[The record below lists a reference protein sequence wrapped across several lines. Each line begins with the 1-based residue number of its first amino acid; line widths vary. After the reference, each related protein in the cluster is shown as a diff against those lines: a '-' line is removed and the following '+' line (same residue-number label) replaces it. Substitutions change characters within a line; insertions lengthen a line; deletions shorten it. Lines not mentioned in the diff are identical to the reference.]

1 MERFNERNM
10 FELKKIDN
18 FTRQGDHKMDK
29 FMMIHVAVYF
39 AAFNHKLFAAREK
52 LNSNDNRPCC
62 VLDTGP
68 EYYCL

>member
-18 FTRQGDHKMDK
+18 FTRQGDNKMDK

-39 AAFNHKLFAAREK
+39 SAFNVQ
-52 LNSNDNRPCC
+52 S
-62 VLDTGP
+62 
-68 EYYCL
+68 